1 MNMQSSHSTIK
12 QRGAALL
19 VSLGILAVLLV
30 ISVTFFRMS
39 IMESQTASNNAN
51 AIQADLLADGA
62 INIAIAQLLEDL
74 QSNPSVTHNDQA
86 WRTRFNGTAFVGKP
100 WWWSSGT
107 DVFFGGI
114 PLMDIDAINDKLLL
128 NNAGAQT
135 MDPDDLDYR
144 LYIPRIE
151 DINQSAGA
159 TSIYDTEIPGF
170 VDPETGDFVLDRY
183 LDLDAFNNSIFPFSV
198 ETGLGISAL
207 NASAFGYTSTQIDPH
222 NPTLGTITFEN
233 GIDYL
238 DPDDNLEVSG
248 WLTEEQVHFI
258 AEVDVDKDNL
268 NDAMWIP
275 MAADRLYPNDG
286 LDNDLDGYIDEYD
299 LDGEPGLFLYAE
311 NYIHGVDDP
320 NDRVIRLTMPL
331 SRMFMMRDVSTANR
345 WVPVE
350 DAGTVI
356 TIADL
361 AFQANPATVLNNG
374 DPKYSFDTAEYN
386 YTLNSE
392 LPNQLINDDDATEGD
407 DRDNDHNTII
417 DDGVDASHYVLS
429 QIVRES
435 IGIGADDPTE
445 NQFADHYRYDS
456 LLDLLEAVIDK
467 GFELRILGETTSDIV
482 GRAAIY
488 ITDESSKVN
497 INEAGALTFIQHK
510 TENAGSLIAPDLR
523 DLSPTPLF
531 TSTLTGQ
538 SANQY
543 DIKVLDGIGHA
554 LGERIALRRTG
565 APAGGF
571 ALSSLD
577 LELATLYPVDTTYA
591 DVTFPFSTA
600 TSPLSPD
607 FAQTAGFADMEQFVY
622 DVSLPG
628 YGFMDD
634 DGSALWMATN
644 GIDDDGDAFW
654 YQTDGIDNDINGE
667 ADEAGEGKLV
677 GTDEGLIPYDYTG
690 DGIREYATLEGI
702 DEPNEFQHF
711 RPYRNVAAE
720 NDLGPD
726 DGNLDGGVDVAPI
739 DNDGNDIYNE
749 IGEFAD
755 KLYLTAE
762 QIVTVDEIDDGIYD
776 ELNAVLTVHSAD
788 NNLAHNYTTTVD
800 SDHTVSGIKRDIN
813 FATPE
818 EIVQTL
824 LQNFN
829 YIESIP
835 KVVNAE
841 NNVYLSDIVDN
852 SFDMDLFIRGL
863 RQEDTTV
870 EAPTDILNSD
880 LLASG
885 YPHAHVRIEA
895 DAELRAYQ
903 LAVSAKDFADA
914 NSSRSTLV
922 LTLNDEWIS
931 DETISYTQAGVEAIR
946 INELMVRPTR
956 RIEAEATTNNGD
968 VKFLAEYN
976 PNIFSTGNPAP
987 DFNFSVVTTAMHL
1000 ENLGNRAYY
1009 IDPSG
1014 PAADVELNGLGTPG
1028 DLLDPLQDVW
1038 WIENTDTVANPLPA
1052 DLLEVFNSGAAINKT
1067 NTFEPFMGIRSAY
1080 GTNQPYIGYEFDVG
1094 GVPVSDDIPNLIQ
1107 FQFSASEQLP
1117 AGRYYLM
1124 VNTQTVDAATGDII
1138 ETVNSV
1144 DDFSYFVG
1152 TNDFL
1157 TLMTDTYID
1166 GDTTFNIN
1174 QSLSPIALGED
1185 AFGNLTGTAFMQSAD
1200 AANGFTVEVPA
1211 VGTLNVAIVS
1221 NLPQGEEL
1229 AINYFEFSQEPD
1241 HEWVELYNTSDQE
1254 VDLSGW
1260 KLVVEGDNGTEMT
1273 VPDNTVI
1280 SPKGYLLLGTNKYDL
1295 VQPILDMLA
1304 SITGSGGVE
1313 DILEVQRS
1321 FTTIDNNINGTLD
1334 IITEVLTWA
1343 GAQTP
1348 SVQVDS
1354 ATLNLIDTG
1363 GDGEISA
1370 EELDAFLSVYTQFFG
1385 SVYANGIGLA
1395 RETDAGGD
1403 YSNITVPPLM
1413 TRLQDKVG
1421 ATGAP
1426 YDDFHSVFE
1435 RDIIDDA
1442 GSEDD
1447 YYIEDFVDNDGNGYP
1462 DADQLSRL
1470 NAGGKILGAYT
1481 GTKSIDN
1488 EIQNTGT
1495 QSPYEPA
1502 GLDANPAAPWD
1513 RIVELDIPRL
1523 ENLTTLGELAKF
1535 ILDGGIF
1542 PNHPER
1548 DGFDNDGDNITLI
1561 SDGINNNGDFLD
1573 NNSNGIFDAGD
1584 TLGLTDETDE
1594 GIDEGGTILYS
1605 GNILWFPDLAAP
1617 ANQPYSR
1624 LIPGTFHPFYV
1635 PYFLSSGEIEYPVD
1649 HDSADRTILSTD
1661 PPNWKAFV
1669 EERLLPGDNVVVT
1682 LYEGRSSALSVGLD
1696 ITKESNIADQV
1707 TYSEMDVIDRAKDDI
1722 LNFEASANQERLNA
1736 ELTSMWPANTMGI
1749 DFYKSLERKH
1759 PLYNGDKHGVINR
1772 QQATDGAYDDWADS
1786 SHYHK
1791 REIELENTDVYNLNV
1806 ANSAIENVY
1815 ALAAGTEAEYRQQ
1828 ALFNHT
1834 IFGSPLRM
1842 NLPQRM
1848 MENASVAT
1856 PSDSTLGQ
1864 STFVLEGQFDLAL
1877 DDDGAGVSVPE
1888 LGIPRGVTLDRQQIF
1903 PLATVRN
1910 KAIVSPGDLLT
1921 LPHFDRVQHYRTPV
1935 PDNFL
1940 ADLSA
1945 VNQRILFDDGA
1956 TVFEAFYGD
1965 NSVRQVMLGQ
1975 TFGDENWDALV
1986 AGPAFFALD
1995 YREGDDTNLNE
2006 LSHDIH
2012 MLIANTVANDAL
2024 SLSVA
2029 TADVKPFDKIAPY
2042 DGSNLD
2048 ITLVWDATNGGEAQD
2063 WVPILQYPLDSDDGL
2078 DNNAYVDT
2086 VTFNSIPGYGGTIY
2100 QQLYLLDFSI
2110 YGVIVPDSLDVNRL
2124 PYMRR
2129 AGMYASRNSSNIA
2142 DFDRVN
2148 NPNDGKEVVFIWD
2161 GEDGIENGEYDVYI
2175 EVDADLRSL
2184 LEAHNNPITGGILND
2199 PFGYGF
2205 VKESLGTDFEEMQM
2219 DVEIFTDRNGD
2230 GRVWAGATVYPAD
2243 SSDLNSGA
2251 TVSTINESFELLKDV
2266 VPDRNGFINYGSV
2279 LIENNF
2285 LALFI
2290 RNRADSSVLNR
2301 ISRVVLTP
2309 RAKTPGRMNINTVE
2323 TQLTD
2328 NQTRFFNPLIGLPGV
2343 QYGYEEF
2350 ENIFGFDPIIDFA
2363 ITVDPAYNPANVE
2376 YNAGTN
2382 NFFVNSLDRPS
2393 AGEQNQEHII
2403 HYRAEK
2409 IIANR
2414 PEKADGRYYDFVT
2427 DLVAQDTVSPTVGVE
2442 RMVYP
2447 SILSD
2452 LARDNGHDDTGAV
2465 GNEETPRFLESYE
2478 RFSRMV
2484 NMITTRS
2491 DVFKIQVLVETG
2503 YVTDVDQDG
2512 FLNYRDNAEFTTTSE
2527 ARASVIYER

>member
-12 QRGAALL
+12 KRGAALL

-100 WWWSSGT
+100 WWWGSGT

-135 MDPDDLDYR
+135 MDPSDLDYR

-170 VDPETGDFVLDRY
+170 VDPETGDFILDRY
-183 LDLDAFNNSIFPFSV
+183 LDLDGFNNSIFPFAV

-238 DPDDNLEVSG
+238 DPLGNLEVSG
-248 WLTEEQVHFI
+248 WLTEEQIHFI

-331 SRMFMMRDVSTANR
+331 DRMFMMRNVNDPANR
-345 WVPVE
+345 WIPV
-350 DAGTVI
+350 DIAGTVV

-361 AFQANPATVLNNG
+361 AFQANPATVLDNG

-392 LPNQLINDDDATEGD
+392 VPNVLINDNDATDGD

-417 DDGVDASHYVLS
+417 DDGVDGSHYVLN
-429 QIVRES
+429 QIVRET
-435 IGIGADDPTE
+435 IGTGDDDPTG
-445 NQFADHYRYDS
+445 NQFSNHYRYDS
-456 LLDLLEAVIDK
+456 LLDLLEAVINDPN
-467 GFELRILGETTSDIV
+467 FELRILGETTSDIV

-497 INEAGALTFIQHK
+497 ITEAGALTYIQNK
-510 TENAGSLIAPDLR
+510 TENAGTLAAPDLR

-543 DIKVLDGIGHA
+543 DIKVLNGIGHA

-565 APAGGF
+565 ATEGGF

-577 LELATLYPVDTTYA
+577 LELATLYPVDTTYV

-607 FAQTAGFADMEQFVY
+607 FAQTVGFADMEQFVY
-622 DVSLPG
+622 DVSFPG

-634 DGSALWMATN
+634 NGSALWMATN

-654 YQTDGIDNDINGE
+654 YQTDGIDNDMNGE
-667 ADEAGEGKLV
+667 ADEPGEGKLV

-702 DEPNEFQHF
+702 DEPSEFQHF
-711 RPYRNVAAE
+711 RPYRNAAAE
-720 NDLGPD
+720 DDLGPSF

-739 DNDGNDIYNE
+739 DNDGNDIFNE

-755 KLYLTAE
+755 KVYLTAE
-762 QIVTVDEIDDGIYD
+762 QIVAVDGIGEGTYD
-776 ELNAVLTVHSAD
+776 DLNAVLTVHSAD

-824 LQNFN
+824 LQNFD
-829 YIESIP
+829 YIESAP
-835 KVVNAE
+835 EVVDAA
-841 NNVYLSDIVDN
+841 NNVYLRDIVDN
-852 SFDMDLFIRGL
+852 TFNMDTFALGL

-870 EAPTDILNSD
+870 EAPTNILNSA
-880 LLASG
+880 LVG
-885 YPHAHVRIEA
+885 NEHVRIEA

-903 LAVSAKDFADA
+903 LAVSAKDFADG

-922 LTLNDEWIS
+922 LTLNDDWILN
-931 DETISYTQAGVEAIR
+931 ETISYTQAGVEAIR

-956 RIEAEATTNNGD
+956 RIEAEATTNTGD
-968 VKFLAEYN
+968 VKFRAEYN
-976 PNIFSTGNPAP
+976 PNIFSTGNPTP

-1038 WIENTDTVANPLPA
+1038 WIENTDTVANPLPVE
-1052 DLLEVFNSGAAINKT
+1052 LLEVFNSGAAINAS
-1067 NTFEPFMGIRSAY
+1067 NTSEALMGIRSAY

-1094 GVPVSDDIPNLIQ
+1094 GVPVSDDIPNMIQ

-1124 VNTQTVDAATGDII
+1124 VNTQTVDATTGDII
-1138 ETVNSV
+1138 ETVDSV

-1152 TNDFL
+1152 TDDFL
-1157 TLMTDTYID
+1157 TLMTDTLID
-1166 GDTTFNIN
+1166 GDTTFDIN
-1174 QSLSPIALGED
+1174 ESLSPIALGED

-1200 AANGFTVEVPA
+1200 MANGFTVEVPA
-1211 VGTLNVAIVS
+1211 VGTLNVAIFS
-1221 NLPQGEEL
+1221 NMPQGTEL

-1295 VQPILDMLA
+1295 VQPIADMLA
-1304 SITGSGGVE
+1304 DITGVGGVE
-1313 DILEVQRS
+1313 DILELRRD
-1321 FTTIDNNINGTLD
+1321 FTAIDAAGDGNGTVD
-1334 IITEVLTWA
+1334 IITEALTWP
-1343 GAQTP
+1343 GI
-1348 SVQVDS
+1348 QVDS
-1354 ATLNLIDTG
+1354 ATLLIIDTS
-1363 GDGEISA
+1363 GDSELTIA
-1370 EELDAFLSVYTQFFG
+1370 ELDAFLGVYTQYYG
-1385 SVYANGIGLA
+1385 SIYANGIGLA
-1395 RETDAGGD
+1395 RQTDAGGD
-1403 YSNITVPPLM
+1403 FSNITVPPMM
-1413 TRLQDKVG
+1413 TRLQDRVA
-1421 ATGAP
+1421 ATIDL
-1426 YDDFHSVFE
+1426 YDDYHSVFE
-1435 RDIIDDA
+1435 RDTVDDI
-1442 GSEDD
+1442 GTEDD
-1447 YYIEDFVDNDGNGYP
+1447 FYIEDFVDNEGNGYR
-1462 DADQLSRL
+1462 DADQVSRL
-1470 NAGGKILGAYT
+1470 NAGGEILGAYT
-1481 GTKSIDN
+1481 GTKSVDN

-1502 GLDANPAAPWD
+1502 GLDADPAAPWD

-1535 ILDGGIF
+1535 ILHGGIF

-1548 DGFDNDGDNITLI
+1548 DGFDNDGDNVTLT
-1561 SDGINNNGDFLD
+1561 SDGINNNGDFVD

-1584 TLGLTDETDE
+1584 TLGLTDEADE

-1635 PYFLSSGEIEYPVD
+1635 PYFLSTGELEYPVD
-1649 HDSADRTILSTD
+1649 HDSADRTIQSAD

-1682 LYEGRSSALSVGLD
+1682 LYEGRPSALSVGLD

-1722 LNFEASANQERLNA
+1722 LNFPANANQALLNSD
-1736 ELTSMWPANTMGI
+1736 LTSMWPANTMGI

-1786 SHYHK
+1786 SHYWK
-1791 REIELENTDVYNLNV
+1791 REIELEDTDVLNLDV

-1815 ALAAGTEAEYRQQ
+1815 ALAAGNEAEYRQH

-1842 NLPQRM
+1842 NLPQRL
-1848 MENASVAT
+1848 MENASVA
-1856 PSDSTLGQ
+1856 SAADLQ

-1877 DDDGAGVSVPE
+1877 DNDGAGNSVADLPDAH
-1888 LGIPRGVTLDRQQIF
+1888 GITLDRQQIF

-1935 PDNFL
+1935 ADNFL

-1945 VNQRILFDDGA
+1945 VNQRIIFDDGA
-1956 TVFEAFYGD
+1956 TAFEAFYGD
-1965 NSVRQVMLGQ
+1965 NSVRQVLLGQ
-1975 TFGDENWDALV
+1975 TFGDENWDTLV
-1986 AGPAFFALD
+1986 DPADVVPPFFALD

-2029 TADVKPFDKIAPY
+2029 TADVKPFDKIAPF

-2078 DNNAYVDT
+2078 DNNADAGN
-2086 VTFNSIPGYGGTIY
+2086 VTFNSIPGYGTIY
-2100 QQLYLLDFSI
+2100 QEKYLLDFSI

-2129 AGMYASRNSSNIA
+2129 AGMYASRNSDNIA
-2142 DFDRVN
+2142 NFDREN
-2148 NPNDGKEVVFIWD
+2148 NPNDGKEAIFIWD

-2184 LEAHNNPITGGILND
+2184 LEAHNNPITGGILNN
-2199 PFGYGF
+2199 PFGLGL
-2205 VKESLGTDFEEMQM
+2205 VTEALGTDFEEMQM

-2243 SSDLNSGA
+2243 SGDLNSGA

-2266 VPDRNGFINYGSV
+2266 APDRNGFINYGSV

-2285 LALFI
+2285 LALFV

-2323 TQLTD
+2323 TQLAD
-2328 NQTRFFNPLIGLPGV
+2328 LQNRFFNPLIGLPGV

-2350 ENIFGFDPIIDFA
+2350 DNIYGFDPIIDFA
-2363 ITVDPAYNPANVE
+2363 VTVDPAYNPTNVN
-2376 YNAGTN
+2376 YNAGVN
-2382 NFFVNSLDRPS
+2382 SFFNNSLDRPS

-2409 IIANR
+2409 IVANR
-2414 PEKADGRYYDFVT
+2414 PEHADGRYYNFTT
-2427 DLVAQDTVSPTVGVE
+2427 DLVAQDTVSPTAGVE

-2452 LARDNGHDDTGAV
+2452 LARDNGHDDAGVV
-2465 GNEETPRFLESYE
+2465 GNEETPRFLESSE
-2478 RFSRMV
+2478 RFSRLV

-2503 YVTDVDQDG
+2503 YVTDANDDG